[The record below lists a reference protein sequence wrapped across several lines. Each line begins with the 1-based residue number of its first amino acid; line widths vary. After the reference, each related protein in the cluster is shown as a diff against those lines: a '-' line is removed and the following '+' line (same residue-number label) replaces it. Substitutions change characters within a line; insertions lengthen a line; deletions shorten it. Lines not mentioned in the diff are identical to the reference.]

1 MSAKRLENQVTLTLG
16 IYDLHWL
23 RAYLKDART
32 DAENDHQEV
41 ERLRTDVAIRAAKVA
56 LNQELDSMTKVIEA
70 LDVAADLDN
79 GAREA
84 IAKRI
89 AATVPGMPDITNT
102 HPPLSKEKEL

>member
-70 LDVAADLDN
+70 LDVAAASAV
-79 GAREA
+79 AREA

>member
-23 RAYLKDART
+23 RAYLKDARSA
-32 DAENDHQEV
+32 AEIDHQEA

-70 LDVAADLDN
+70 LDVAAASAD
-79 GAREA
+79 AREA